1 MAFTE
6 IFPQAY
12 YGLLYGFPPLAA
24 FYLSSTELCLHEVMS
39 GCSRYG

>member
-6 IFPQAY
+6 IFQQSY
-12 YGLLYGFPPLAA
+12 YDLLYGFRPLAA
-24 FYLSSTELCLHEVMS
+24 YYLSGTELCLHEVMS